1 MWRTRNT
8 PREEQTRIVSNTV
21 GGRLLVRKKE
31 NGGKRLTSLRR
42 DISDCS
48 LCAMCE
54 RSVTKCVMAGL
65 GPLGSGSGVSVWLGL
80 P

>member
-1 MWRTRNT
+1 MWRKRNT
-8 PREEQTRIVSNTV
+8 PREEQTRIVSNTGAIV
-21 GGRLLVRKKE
+21 STGEEGSS
-31 NGGKRLTSLRR
+31 GKGLTSLRR

-54 RSVTKCVMAGL
+54 RRVTKCVMAGL